1 MRKRVY
7 ALFSWVVIPSL
18 WLALIGWTFIQ
29 WRRGETS
36 YEQLVT
42 TAGTVAMLWFF
53 SAGVPLIK
61 TMLARRNRTPS
72 TYRPTRLEG

>member
-1 MRKRVY
+1 MRKRVHT
-7 ALFSWVVIPSL
+7 LLWWVVIPSL
-18 WLALIGWTFIQ
+18 WLALVGWTVFQ

-36 YEQLVT
+36 FEQLVT

-61 TMLARRNRTPS
+61 AMLARQNRTP
-72 TYRPTRLEG
+72 TAYRPTRLDG